1 MLVSQPCQLKQPA
14 EVYAGP
20 TFSDSRSCLACLRC
34 CCCRYRAHNLS
45 AHLAAERAAFDER
58 MDALE
63 ARGLPLPPVPNPPTH
78 NHHKNPR
85 VDEVPDPELD
95 EDEDAAASSDDCS
108 DYAPELDDDN
118 PRARLAAAAAGKK
131 KQQQKKQ
138 KRPLTNQRN
147 VRTAPTANKQ
157 STRSSRKK

>member
-1 MLVSQPCQLKQPA
+1 MTRAQNLC
-14 EVYAGP
+14 
-20 TFSDSRSCLACLRC
+20 CLPPLLCA
-34 CCCRYRAHNLS
+34 CRYEAGWLSHNLAVKRS
-45 AHLAAERAAFDER
+45 SFDQQ

-63 ARGLPLPPVPNPPTH
+63 ARGLPLPPMPSPPTH
-78 NHHKNPR
+78 NHHKKPL
-85 VDEVPDPELD
+85 VHEIPDPEPD

-138 KRPLTNQRN
+138 KRPPINQRN
-147 VRTAPTANKQ
+147 VRAAPTAVKR